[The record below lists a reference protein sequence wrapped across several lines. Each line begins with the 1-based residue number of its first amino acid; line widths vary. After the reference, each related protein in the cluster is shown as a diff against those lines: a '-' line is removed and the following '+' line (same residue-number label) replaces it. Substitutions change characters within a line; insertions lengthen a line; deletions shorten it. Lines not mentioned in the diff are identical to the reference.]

1 MSDEKKIIVPNK
13 DELEL
18 LIPKE
23 LELEKASKVDFS
35 LDELFPLPEELNGKS
50 ALTVLYL
57 VNLFLSQLSRV
68 WKSRG
73 RLTNNRILSLEREVE
88 LVKRE
93 LRRNK
98 K

>member
-73 RLTNNRILSLEREVE
+73 RLTNNRICCKVVVCSRSSSRKNRIL
-88 LVKRE
+88 
-93 LRRNK
+93 
-98 K
+98 